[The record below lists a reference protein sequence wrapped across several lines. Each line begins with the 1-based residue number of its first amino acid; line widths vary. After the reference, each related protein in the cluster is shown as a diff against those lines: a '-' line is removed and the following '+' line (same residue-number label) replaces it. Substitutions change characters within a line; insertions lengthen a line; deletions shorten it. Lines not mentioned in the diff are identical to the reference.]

1 MKGRNMKRFLI
12 FCFCICFYWTGTE
25 ALAGTEVYFT
35 PSCDCE
41 NRIVSLIQEAQ
52 KQIDVAVYAINN
64 DAIVEAL
71 KSAHNRGVQIRIL
84 TDRTQAG
91 QKNSKVK
98 ELEQTG
104 IPLIRHKKY
113 RVQHDKFAIFDKQR
127 AVTGSYNWTNSASRK
142 NAENCFF
149 FSDRNV
155 KKYDK
160 RFENLWQMNER
171 KLKRST

>member
-1 MKGRNMKRFLI
+1 MKRFLI
-12 FCFCICFYWTGTE
+12 FCFCFYWTGAV

-104 IPLIRHKKY
+104 IPLIRHKK
-113 RVQHDKFAIFDKQR
+113 
-127 AVTGSYNWTNSASRK
+127 
-142 NAENCFF
+142 
-149 FSDRNV
+149 
-155 KKYDK
+155 
-160 RFENLWQMNER
+160 
-171 KLKRST
+171 